1 MKNGINTNRSCCLA
15 ALSIIFCF
23 AIWLLGNIN
32 SPSVAAGRIT
42 GADAVASMQEVL
54 GSPEQ
59 FIADMKES
67 TQDFVKDHF
76 GSLAIAT
83 AFGIALR
90 KFS

>member
-1 MKNGINTNRSCCLA
+1 MKNGINTNCSCGLA
-15 ALSIIFCF
+15 TLSFIFCL
-23 AIWLLGNIN
+23 AIWLLGDIN
-32 SPSVAAGRIT
+32 SPSVASGRIT

-59 FIADMKES
+59 FISDMKTS

-83 AFGIALR
+83 AFGIAIR

>member
-1 MKNGINTNRSCCLA
+1 MKNGINTHRSRGLA
-15 ALSIIFCF
+15 ALSIIFCL

-32 SPSVAAGRIT
+32 SPSIAAGRIT

>member
-1 MKNGINTNRSCCLA
+1 MKNGINTNRSRSLA
-15 ALSIIFCF
+15 AFFIIFCLCF
-23 AIWLLGNIN
+23 WLLGNIN
-32 SPSVAAGRIT
+32 SPSIAAGRIT